1 MIRHPPRSTRTDTLF
16 PYTTLFR
23 SAYERDYVV
32 MLTDWTDLDPA
43 VLFARLKK
51 MSDYDNYSKRT
62 VGDFFDDVQKH
73 GLEATLANRKMWG
86 EMRMTPT
93 DLSDVNGNTYTY
105 LMTGTTSLG
114 NWTGLFR
121 SEIGRAHV

>member
-1 MIRHPPRSTRTDTLF
+1 
-16 PYTTLFR
+16 
-23 SAYERDYVV
+23 

-73 GLEATLANRKMWG
+73 GLEATLANRKLWG
-86 EMRMTPT
+86 EMRMMPT

-105 LMTGTTSLG
+105 LMNGTTSIRAEERLVG
-114 NWTGLFR
+114 KECDMSSRTGG
-121 SEIGRAHV
+121 SP

>member
-1 MIRHPPRSTRTDTLF
+1 
-16 PYTTLFR
+16 
-23 SAYERDYVV
+23 
-32 MLTDWTDLDPA
+32 
-43 VLFARLKK
+43 

-105 LMTGTTSLG
+105 LMNGTTSLG

-121 SEIGRAHV
+121 SGASVRLRFNNASAISHFDVRIPRLQLPVMTESATRRE

>member
-1 MIRHPPRSTRTDTLF
+1 
-16 PYTTLFR
+16 
-23 SAYERDYVV
+23 
-32 MLTDWTDLDPA
+32 
-43 VLFARLKK
+43 
-51 MSDYDNYSKRT
+51 MSEYDNYSKRT

-105 LMTGTTSLG
+105 LMDGTSSLG

-121 SEIGRAHV
+121 SGERVRLERKSVAVGKSESLRVNIGGRRIPKKKK

>member
-1 MIRHPPRSTRTDTLF
+1 
-16 PYTTLFR
+16 
-23 SAYERDYVV
+23 
-32 MLTDWTDLDPA
+32 MLTDWTDIDPA

-86 EMRMTPT
+86 EMWMTPT

-105 LMTGTTSLG
+105 LMNGT
-114 NWTGLFR
+114 R
-121 SEIGRAHV
+121 SEEHTSELQSLMRISYTVFCLQNKQ